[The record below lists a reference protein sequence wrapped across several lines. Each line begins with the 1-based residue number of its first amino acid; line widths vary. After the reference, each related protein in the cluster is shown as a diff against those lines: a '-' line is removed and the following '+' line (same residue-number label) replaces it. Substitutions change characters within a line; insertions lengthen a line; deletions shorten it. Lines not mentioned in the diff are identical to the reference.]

1 MVDIDQTLAALG
13 NTDANNAERIN
24 SKFELSRSVADHLHK
39 WCLYDGYLVL
49 FFIMKFLFTALT
61 LSCPI
66 PGGIFTPTF
75 CMGAVFGQIYVSLLI
90 NVLGFFQFE
99 NVILYR
105 GVYSVLGAAA
115 FCGSVTRTVSVA
127 VIVLELNGHL
137 SHAVPTMVCVLC
149 SYTISEW
156 IKPCSF
162 FEMLSQLGGLD
173 DKISA
178 NGRYMIRDIID
189 QNEEEYKTF
198 SYLTYDDNSE

>member
-1 MVDIDQTLAALG
+1 M
-13 NTDANNAERIN
+13 
-24 SKFELSRSVADHLHK
+24 
-39 WCLYDGYLVL
+39 
-49 FFIMKFLFTALT
+49 
-61 LSCPI
+61 
-66 PGGIFTPTF
+66 
-75 CMGAVFGQIYVSLLI
+75 
-90 NVLGFFQFE
+90 
-99 NVILYR
+99 
-105 GVYSVLGAAA
+105 YSVLGAAA

-198 SYLTYDDNSE
+198 SFLSYDDNSELDLLKLVLKNSDPKDSNRLRFIPVVDNSANMNLLYIVRTAELY